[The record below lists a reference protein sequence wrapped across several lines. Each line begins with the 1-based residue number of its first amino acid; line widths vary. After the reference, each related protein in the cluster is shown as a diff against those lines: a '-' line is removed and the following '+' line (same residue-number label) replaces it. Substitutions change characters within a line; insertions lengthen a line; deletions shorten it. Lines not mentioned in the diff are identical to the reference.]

1 MLPNLLNYQER
12 STATQVGSP
21 HLAAATMALQQL
33 QAPISLFQNGLELD
47 HCRNLTKADD
57 QFANLLRNTACV
69 LAISDFMNR
78 WPVFSDIDQ
87 DFQQIHGWL
96 SQQEARTL
104 LLLAA
109 TAPRDQSVVE
119 VGSFKGLSTCYLALG
134 RALSGQGLVTAI
146 DHFRG
151 SPEHQLGQ
159 FEQVAEI
166 IATGSTFET
175 FYTNLELQGLW
186 PMVKPMVMTTELAAA
201 EWQDPIGLLFLDAEH
216 TLVAT
221 QRDFGLFAPHVVPGG
236 LVAFHDADN
245 PVWPEV
251 RQFYDALVA
260 RPEWLSV
267 LAADSLRVAIRLA

>member
-1 MLPNLLNYQER
+1 M
-12 STATQVGSP
+12 
-21 HLAAATMALQQL
+21 
-33 QAPISLFQNGLELD
+33 
-47 HCRNLTKADD
+47 
-57 QFANLLRNTACV
+57 

-186 PMVKPMVMTTELAAA
+186 PMVV
-201 EWQDPIGLLFLDAEH
+201 
-216 TLVAT
+216 
-221 QRDFGLFAPHVVPGG
+221 
-236 LVAFHDADN
+236 
-245 PVWPEV
+245 
-251 RQFYDALVA
+251 
-260 RPEWLSV
+260 
-267 LAADSLRVAIRLA
+267 